1 MIWLFKLDEVFWNNK
16 PEVNQHFV
24 FNIDDI
30 NFDMYPYLYQYS
42 ISLYFATA
50 NYYLLSESNDKEIY
64 LLHFIGLDTNPSRTL
79 ISEESE
85 IYDIVRSFY
94 LKNKNK
100 KTDEEFQKWVID
112 NWSEV
117 LYSDTRQPT
126 GMYVHKSNDVKVENF
141 TIEELRVM
149 HEQNYEPIIIHP
161 TWEEIRKAKENEQ

>member
-30 NFDMYPYLYQYS
+30 NFDMYPYLYHYS

-64 LLHFIGLDTNPSRTL
+64 LLHFIGLDTNPARTL
-79 ISEESE
+79 ISEGSE

-94 LKNKNK
+94 LKTK
-100 KTDEEFQKWVID
+100 
-112 NWSEV
+112 
-117 LYSDTRQPT
+117 
-126 GMYVHKSNDVKVENF
+126 
-141 TIEELRVM
+141 
-149 HEQNYEPIIIHP
+149 
-161 TWEEIRKAKENEQ
+161 